1 MLASVLA
8 CLLVASLPAC
18 LPACPPACPT
28 ARLPAWLL
36 SPQARLPFFD
46 GTLDLVHCVNS
57 VKYLPLAEFE
67 DLLFEW
73 DRVLR
78 VGECSAQHFV
88 AISWYPV
95 ASGSCCLHVSVQVW
109 DQWCCFSVPFSA
121 LIHLPCIRL
130 HPSSPPTPCP
140 AGGIIWFELFYAPKD
155 EMKVYIQLIDL
166 LGYKRLY
173 WKITPKPDDDN
184 AAGGPH
190 VYLNAVI
197 EKPVRAEPSS
207 AEV

>member
-1 MLASVLA
+1 MNQSIYSCLHLSLLA
-8 CLLVASLPAC
+8 CLLHPC
-18 LPACPPACPT
+18 LPAHPRTRLPASPT
-28 ARLPAWLL
+28 AYLAARLPAHLPAWLL

-95 ASGSCCLHVSVQVW
+95 ASGPCCSHVSVQLW
-109 DQWCCFSVPFSA
+109 DQSCCSSVPFSA
-121 LIHLPCIRL
+121 I
-130 HPSSPPTPCP
+130 
-140 AGGIIWFELFYAPKD
+140 
-155 EMKVYIQLIDL
+155 
-166 LGYKRLY
+166 
-173 WKITPKPDDDN
+173 
-184 AAGGPH
+184 
-190 VYLNAVI
+190 
-197 EKPVRAEPSS
+197 
-207 AEV
+207 